1 MIIIIIIIIIIML
14 IWKRGEGD
22 VKRMDFI
29 SYSITTWTL
38 NGCWFIT
45 QIITQLS
52 SMTDIK

>member
-1 MIIIIIIIIIIML
+1 MIIIIIIIML